1 MPSETSRIHQL
12 IPSRCCCAPPRRCA
26 AASPS
31 PAARGC
37 GASTRARGPIE
48 MAEGRHAR
56 LLPESRPIRGDRAHE
71 GLGSHTH
78 HAGRRG
84 RGGHAEL
91 RSTVAVGRSAAARAV
106 PTTITAV
113 VRSDTV
119 NVVRFQPQGLQFDRP
134 ASLTMSYAN
143 CGLLGSLGPKEIAHT
158 TDRLEI
164 LSYLPS
170 VDAPAARTV
179 TGQLQHFSDY
189 AIAW

>member
-1 MPSETSRIHQL
+1 MKVSGL
-12 IPSRCCCAPPRRCA
+12 ILTTLGGA
-26 AASPS
+26 AAVVMLSCGAPS
-31 PAARGC
+31 PLGVPPQRALEQAPLGTWLLQAGGLLTC
-37 GASTRARGPIE
+37 SPLAYDSVTETVGPDGGTIDVGPHALAIPAGA
-48 MAEGRHAR
+48 
-56 LLPESRPIRGDRAHE
+56 L
-71 GLGSHTH
+71 
-78 HAGRRG
+78 
-84 RGGHAEL
+84 
-91 RSTVAVGRSAAARAV
+91 AV

-143 CGLLGSLGPKEIAHT
+143 CGLLGSLAPKEIAHT
-158 TDRLEI
+158 TDELEI